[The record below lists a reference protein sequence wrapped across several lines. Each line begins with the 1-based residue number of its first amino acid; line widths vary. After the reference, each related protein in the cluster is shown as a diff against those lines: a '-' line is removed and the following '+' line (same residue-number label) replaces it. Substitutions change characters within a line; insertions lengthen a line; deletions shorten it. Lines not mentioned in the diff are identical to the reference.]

1 MPDTPRFP
9 LSVLLNQA
17 GSAPEVHGDPDRE
30 IVGVRSIDA
39 AGPEHL
45 TFAKASRHALME
57 ATNAGAV
64 VTDADLGT
72 VQALGNF
79 DRITWVLT
87 PTPRLLIAELAEAFL
102 PARRSEVHPTAV
114 IDPTARLAADVG
126 VGPLA
131 TIGPDVEIG
140 AGSTI
145 GAGVHIYHGVKIG
158 RDVNIGAGT
167 VIGSDGFGY
176 ERTDEGWVKL
186 PHLGTVLIED
196 RVEIGANTCL
206 DRGTFS
212 DTIVEEGAKIDNL
225 VHIAHNVRVG
235 PNAMVIANT
244 MVGGSTSIGAF
255 TWIAPSTSLING
267 IKIGENAMTGL
278 GAVVLKD
285 VPDGVTVIGVPAKPL
300 ERK

>member
-1 MPDTPRFP
+1 MLETPRFP
-9 LSVLLNQA
+9 LSALLNQA
-17 GSAPEVHGDPDRE
+17 GAAYEVHGDPERE
-30 IVGVRSIDA
+30 VIGVRSIDA

-87 PTPRLLIAELAEAFL
+87 PTPRLLTAELATSFL
-102 PARRSEVHPTAV
+102 PPRPVGVHPTAV
-114 IDPTARLAADVG
+114 IDPSAQLAGDVG

-131 TIGPDVEIG
+131 TIAEDVEIG
-140 AGSTI
+140 SGSNI
-145 GAGVHIYHGVKIG
+145 GAGVHIYRGVRIG
-158 RDVNIGAGT
+158 AGVNVGAGT

-186 PHLGTVLIED
+186 PHLGTVIIGDE
-196 RVEIGANTCL
+196 VEIGTNTCI

-212 DTIVEEGAKIDNL
+212 DTTIEHGAKIDNL

-255 TWIAPSTSLING
+255 TWIAPSTSLMNG
-267 IKIGENAMTGL
+267 ITIGDNAMTGL
-278 GAVVLKD
+278 GAVVLRD

-300 ERK
+300 QR

>member
-1 MPDTPRFP
+1 MPETMFP
-9 LSVLLNQA
+9 LSALLDEA
-17 GSAPEVHGDPDRE
+17 GTAYEIHGDSERV
-30 IVGVRSIDA
+30 IAGVRSVDA
-39 AGPEHL
+39 AGPDHL
-45 TFAKASRHALME
+45 TFAKAKRHALL
-57 ATNAGAV
+57 ADTRAGAV
-64 VTDADLGT
+64 VTDADLEDL
-72 VQALGNF
+72 QALDNF

-87 PTPRLLIAELAEAFL
+87 RSPRLLISELATAFL
-102 PARRSEVHPTAV
+102 PPRSTQIHPTAV
-114 IDPTARLAADVG
+114 VDPSARLAADVG

-131 TIGPDVEIG
+131 SIGEDVEIG
-140 AGSTI
+140 SGSSI
-145 GAGVHIYHGVKIG
+145 GAGVHIYRGVRIG
-158 RDVNIGAGT
+158 EGVNVGAGT

-186 PHLGTVLIED
+186 PHLGTVIIGD
-196 RVEIGANTCL
+196 RVEIGANTAI

-212 DTIVEEGAKIDNL
+212 DTIIEEGAKIDNL

-235 PNAMVIANT
+235 ANAMVIANA

-267 IKIGENAMTGL
+267 INIGENAMTGL